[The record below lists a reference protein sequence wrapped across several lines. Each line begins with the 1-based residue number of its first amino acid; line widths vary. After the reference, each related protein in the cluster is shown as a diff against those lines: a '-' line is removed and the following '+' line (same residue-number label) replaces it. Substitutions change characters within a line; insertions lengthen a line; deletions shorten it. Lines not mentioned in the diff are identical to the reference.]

1 METTKSSTE
10 TRAIMNVTNTI
21 VVIVFVTFMMALV
34 SVLDFVFTKFVLWV
48 FGG

>member
-1 METTKSSTE
+1 V
-10 TRAIMNVTNTI
+10 NYTI
-21 VVIVFVTFMMALV
+21 VLIASLTFMMALV